1 MYQVKLVEGYLEVAR
16 FEFGNIETA
25 ARFVEYAL
33 ETYAGEKE
41 IKAELTRIK
50 EEVKQ

>member
-1 MYQVKLVEGYLEVAR
+1 MYEVKLSVEYLEVAR
-16 FEFGNIETA
+16 FRFKNIERA
-25 ARFVEYAL
+25 ASFVEFAL
-33 ETYAGEKE
+33 ETYAGDKE

>member
-1 MYQVKLVEGYLEVAR
+1 MYQVKLVEVFLEVAR
-16 FEFGNIETA
+16 FRFDNIENA

-33 ETYAGEKE
+33 ETYSGDKE
-41 IKAELTRIK
+41 IKAELTRVK